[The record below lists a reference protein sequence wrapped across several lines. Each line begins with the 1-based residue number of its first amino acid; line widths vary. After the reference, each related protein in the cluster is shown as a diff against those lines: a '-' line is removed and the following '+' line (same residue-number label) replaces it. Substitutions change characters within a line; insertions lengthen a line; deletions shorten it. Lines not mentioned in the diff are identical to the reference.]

1 MQSVTITKHGA
12 PEVLSV
18 RRKPDPIP
26 ATGEVRIRTRF
37 AGLNFAEVMA
47 RQGLYPDAPPPPCV
61 VGYEVSGE
69 IDAVG
74 PGVDEALIGER
85 VAAMTR
91 FGGHADTVCVP
102 EAFSFS
108 IPDEMSFEEA
118 AALPVNYITAYH
130 ILFEIRRVRPGE
142 TILLHMAAGGVGTAV
157 LQLASMVED
166 LTVIGTA
173 SARKHDYIREHGA
186 DHAIDYRTESY
197 VERVNAITKGRG
209 VDLVIDA
216 LGGSDWRSGY
226 RLLRPTGQLVA
237 FGFANMNRGGKR
249 RIATVLNQIMKVPLF
264 SPLSLMDENRSVAGV
279 NLGHLWEEQEMMVNH
294 ANALVRAYQ
303 DKHIKPQVDRVFPF
317 REAAEAH
324 RYLET
329 GQNRGKVLLKPS

>member
-1 MQSVTITKHGA
+1 MQSVTITKHGT
-12 PEVLSV
+12 PEKLAL
-18 RRKPDPIP
+18 RRKPDPTP
-26 ATGEVRIRTRF
+26 SAGEVRIRTRF

-74 PGVDEALIGER
+74 PGIDEALIGQR

-102 EAFSFS
+102 EAFSFL

-118 AALPVNYITAYH
+118 AALPVNYLTAYH
-130 ILFEIRRVRPGE
+130 ILFEIRRIRPGE

-157 LQLASMVED
+157 LQLARSIED
-166 LTVIGTA
+166 VTVIGTA

-186 DHAIDYRTESY
+186 SFAIDYRNESY
-197 VERVNAITKGRG
+197 PDRVREITKGRG

-216 LGGSDWRSGY
+216 LGGGDWRSGY
-226 RLLRPTGQLVA
+226 SLLRPTGTLVA

-249 RIATVLNQIMKVPLF
+249 ALLNIASQFMKMPLF
-264 SPLSLMDENRSVAGV
+264 SPLSLMDKNRSVAGV
-279 NLGHLWEEQEMMVNH
+279 NLGHLWDEQQMMADH
-294 ANALVRAYQ
+294 AAALISMYENGAIR
-303 DKHIKPQVDRVFPF
+303 PQIDRVFPF
-317 REAAEAH
+317 REAAAAH

-329 GQNRGKVLLKPS
+329 GQNRGKVLLKPG